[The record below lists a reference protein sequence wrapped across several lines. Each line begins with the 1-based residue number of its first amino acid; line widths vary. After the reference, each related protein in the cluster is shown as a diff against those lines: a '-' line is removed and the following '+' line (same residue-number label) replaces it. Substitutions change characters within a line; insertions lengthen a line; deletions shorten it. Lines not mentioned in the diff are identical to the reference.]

1 MTNEPAAE
9 EIDRD
14 GPAIIGE
21 TLRDIKGVLD
31 KDEGNKLAVPYYSE
45 YIIIQKYFKV
55 TADNYG

>member
-21 TLRDIKGVLD
+21 TLRDVKGVLD
-31 KDEGNKLAVPYYSE
+31 KDEGNKLAVHYYSE